1 MLRRRFLIQV
11 QPVLNRLTAQ
21 EKRVVFSLHRAEIG
35 YVQLKNHCYL
45 DAIQNIFQLLLYPT
59 ALCYQLEKIIIRTK
73 SKVKI

>member
-1 MLRRRFLIQV
+1 M
-11 QPVLNRLTAQ
+11 
-21 EKRVVFSLHRAEIG
+21 VFSLHRAEIG
-35 YVQLKNHCYL
+35 YVQFKNHCYL